1 LKAGCDVANSWGS
14 RHLTIVHS
22 ISDLTEEMLLQQ
34 DAALRKV
41 TCAG

>member
-14 RHLTIVHS
+14 RYLKIVHS

-34 DAALRKV
+34 DAAGRKA